1 MIVTPSC
8 ENLTI
13 KSSILT
19 GEGKN
24 IASIVL
30 RTKLNCSST
39 QTSVVLTS
47 LEDDIVE
54 DTLVIPATAY
64 YNDASKTTY
73 CDGVYNFSLAV
84 TYTEFE
90 DEAIFQATDTA
101 CVFIDCD
108 TKCKVMDHYTLTR
121 NTKIIHY
128 YYALVNS
135 ADCDVCNCTDMCSLY
150 TEIKTLL
157 NDNSSTT
164 SDDCGCS

>member
-13 KSSILT
+13 KSSIFT

-24 IASIVL
+24 ITSIVL

-47 LEDDIVE
+47 LENNIDG
-54 DTLVIPATAY
+54 DTLVVPATSY
-64 YNDASKTTY
+64 YNDVNKTVY
-73 CDGVYNFSLAV
+73 CDGVYNFTLVV
-84 TYTEFE
+84 TYTQFE
-90 DEAIFQATDTA
+90 EEALFSTSDTA

-108 TKCKVMDHYTLTR
+108 TKCKVMDNYVSTK
-121 NTKIIHY
+121 NAKIIHY

-157 NDNSSTT
+157 NDNTSTA